1 VRIET
6 SRGSASSRVAIFVS
20 IAALTAIW
28 AVNFIAGKI
37 ALRSF
42 PALTLASLRVVFA
55 AIFMLLLYPFC
66 RRLSI
71 FAEAARNSE
80 QRKSF
85 KYFWPFIYLGFF
97 GIAVNQI
104 CFTVGLRY
112 TSVSHSAVIV
122 GMGPIYA
129 LVLAVVFGL
138 EAATARKVTGML
150 IALAGVVLMTY
161 GPHETQRTA
170 TLMGDAITLTGSL
183 GFALYGVLGK
193 RVANRYDTLTMT
205 AYNSVFGAFFVLP
218 IAIHSVR
225 AMGGIAQWQAIPWL
239 GWAGLLYMALFSSV
253 LAYLF
258 YFWLLRYLEVSQLS
272 SFNYLLPVTA
282 TLLGILFLGERGSL
296 IELAG
301 AALALAGVYWVESGR
316 GR

>member
-150 IALAGVVLMTY
+150 IALAVVVLMTY

>member
-6 SRGSASSRVAIFVS
+6 SRGSAPSRVAIFVS

-225 AMGGIAQWQAIPWL
+225 AMGGIAQWQAIPWPA
-239 GWAGLLYMALFSSV
+239 WAGLFYMALFSSV